1 MSCFTSGPRCSGIAN
16 RGVNFAGCSISPS
29 LECFCNAPWTG
40 TTCAAINVG
49 TCYAGRDSGER
60 CRVYKNCCPPGWG
73 TDATTRGGPKNKV
86 GKVRA
91 RDFWRAAGLA
101 GAGGYCSLL
110 GR

>member
-1 MSCFTSGPRCSGIAN
+1 MSCFTSGPRCSGLAT
-16 RGVNFAGCSISPS
+16 RGLNFAGCSASQ
-29 LECFCNAPWTG
+29 CFCADPWTG
-40 TTCAAINVG
+40 AQCNVPNVG
-49 TCYAGRDSGER
+49 TCYASRGSHKS
-60 CRVYKNCCPPGWG
+60 CNVYKNCCPPGWG